1 MTELHPLIAV
11 LTRRGIS
18 ADVYKTY
25 LKSCIPHEP
34 SIWFINKEGDIEFN
48 PNANAFRHIS
58 DVANTRMGI
67 TRGIVCPVDWFIVGY
82 DLHCRVPSILRS
94 SAIQKH
100 QIISIHKSLLM
111 CYHSN

>member
-11 LTRRGIS
+11 LTHRGIPIQL
-18 ADVYKTY
+18 YKDH

-34 SIWFINKEGDIEFN
+34 SIWYINKEGDIEYN

-58 DVANTRMGI
+58 DVVNARMGI
-67 TRGIVCPVDWFIVGY
+67 ARGIVCPVDWFIVGY

-94 SAIQKH
+94 SAIQQH
-100 QIISIHKSLLM
+100 QLISTHESLLM
-111 CYHSN
+111 CFNSN

>member
-1 MTELHPLIAV
+1 MTELHPMEAI
-11 LTRRGIS
+11 LTHRGIS
-18 ADVYKTY
+18 TQVYKDH

-58 DVANTRMGI
+58 DVVNARMGI
-67 TRGIVCPVDWFIVGY
+67 TRGIVCPVNWFIVGY

-94 SAIQKH
+94 SAIQQH
-100 QIISIHKSLLM
+100 NLISIQESFLM
-111 CYHSN
+111 CFNSN